1 MEIKVREIECSSAI
15 GKCNFPGGGWA
26 INPYVGCLHNC
37 AYCYARFIRRFTR
50 HLEPWGSF
58 VDIRV
63 NIAER
68 LKIQLKSDKYKT
80 GQVYIGT
87 VTDPYQQVENKYK
100 ITRKILEALRDYGA
114 SVSILTKSDLVLR
127 DLDLLREF
135 KDVDVN
141 FTINTFD
148 ERWKK
153 LVEPSASS
161 IEKRIEAIKVLVENK
176 ISAYVMMGPYWPFFT
191 DSETMLKQFSKIGV
205 SGVFTE
211 SFNTV
216 GGNWT
221 DVEKILKENYPQLL
235 PQMKDILFDRKQF
248 NKFYSQEEKKIRTTA
263 KDLNLPITVYFG
275 PAHTAKFK

>member
-1 MEIKVREIECSSAI
+1 MEIKVREIECASAI

-37 AYCYARFIRRFTR
+37 AYCYARFIRRFT
-50 HLEPWGSF
+50 HHQEPWGSF

-68 LKIQLKSDKYKT
+68 LKKQLKSDKYKT
-80 GQVYIGT
+80 GRIYIGT

-100 ITRKILEALRDYGA
+100 ITRKVLEVLKGYGA
-114 SVSILTKSDLVLR
+114 PVSLLTKSDFVLR
-127 DLDLLREF
+127 DLDLLKQF
-135 KDVDVN
+135 KDIDVN

-153 LVEPSASS
+153 LVEPSSPP
-161 IEKRIEAIKVLVENK
+161 IKKRVGAVEVLVENK
-176 ISAYVMMGPYWPFFT
+176 IPTYIMIGPYWPFFT
-191 DSETMLKQFSKIGV
+191 DSETMLKLFSKIGV

-211 SFNTV
+211 SLNTV

-235 PQMKDILFDRKQF
+235 PRMKRTLFEREQF
-248 NKFYSQEEKKIRTTA
+248 NKFYSQEKKKITEIA
-263 KDLNLPITVYFG
+263 KNLNLPITIYFG
-275 PAHTAKFK
+275 PAHAAKFK